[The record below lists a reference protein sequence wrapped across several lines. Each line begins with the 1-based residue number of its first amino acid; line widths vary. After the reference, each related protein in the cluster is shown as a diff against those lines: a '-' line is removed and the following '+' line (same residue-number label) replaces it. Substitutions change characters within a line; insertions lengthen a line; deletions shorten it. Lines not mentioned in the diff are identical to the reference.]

1 MPCHNGLF
9 RLCASTTNLVKW
21 IRSVAIWPPVLP
33 TPDNLGLVHMAD
45 ELRAHIE
52 QAKLRRSKVIAVDS
66 EGSSGVSIGSEAN
79 ASDSTEV
86 LGGNWG

>member
-1 MPCHNGLF
+1 
-9 RLCASTTNLVKW
+9 
-21 IRSVAIWPPVLP
+21 
-33 TPDNLGLVHMAD
+33 MAD
-45 ELRAHIE
+45 ELRAHLE